1 MYVQCTYVGT
11 NFVILVWPFNMKR
24 PHLQLKQREKKE
36 ILDYQILQAKVP
48 RIYHNHEAWKSVRL
62 QSITKAKINDKAEDH
77 RTKNDLLAEDLR
89 AWHGKTFN
97 KSCKLA
103 TNNVKIALL
112 NSNIWHKYAPIT
124 ENIARKTTSEI
135 TPNLYT
141 RKLTTNRPPNLWA
154 SWQSNPICR
163 FDIRRK

>member
-1 MYVQCTYVGT
+1 
-11 NFVILVWPFNMKR
+11 MKS

-48 RIYHNHEAWKSVRL
+48 RIYHNHDSWANVLL
-62 QSITKAKINDKAEDH
+62 QSITKVKIHDKAEDH
-77 RTKNDLLAEDLR
+77 RTKKDLLAEDLR

-112 NSNIWHKYAPIT
+112 NSN
-124 ENIARKTTSEI
+124 
-135 TPNLYT
+135 
-141 RKLTTNRPPNLWA
+141 
-154 SWQSNPICR
+154 
-163 FDIRRK
+163 F